1 MLFRL
6 MVPILC
12 QVSFTKIFENILFDG
27 FFYIFSGVNHIV
39 RSRVNSHGNV
49 EDVQVEVGPDVRSL
63 NRAFAGKIL
72 REYEFFVKIIIFF
85 PIFQVL
91 LLIKILT
98 EVDGDGLYQLSML
111 VMGATFRVETLA
123 FTIPA
128 AP

>member
-1 MLFRL
+1 M
-6 MVPILC
+6 
-12 QVSFTKIFENILFDG
+12 
-27 FFYIFSGVNHIV
+27 NHIV

-72 REYEFFVKIIIFF
+72 REYGFFVKIIIFF

-123 FTIPA
+123 FIIPA